1 MKRDSA
7 YATLADWFEYLNDD
21 CGYENWSQYLISELN
36 GYFQMTT
43 LPKTGLDIGCGSGR
57 FTREFQR
64 NGYQTTGMDLSFEML
79 TKARELSDKTG
90 IRCEFLQGD
99 ITKFKTPVRYGFVT
113 AINDCVNYVPKE
125 KLLSAFKR
133 VRASLCKDGLF
144 IFDVSSTRKFH
155 EKVANTVSVDDREEV
170 TYFSFNS
177 IDKDKVTLDVTLYV
191 KQSDGSYVR
200 FDERHTQ
207 YVYSEEEILS
217 ALTESGFTLLKSEGH
232 LGESKETSDRI
243 CFVAKRK

>member
-36 GYFQMTT
+36 SYFQNTS

-57 FTREFQR
+57 FTRDFQK
-64 NGYQTTGMDLSFEML
+64 NGYAATGMDLSFEML

-90 IRCEFLQGD
+90 VRCEFLQGD

-113 AINDCVNYVPKE
+113 AINDCVNYVPKQ

-133 VRASLCKDGLF
+133 VHSALCKDGLF
-144 IFDVSSTRKFH
+144 IFDVSSLRKFH

-170 TYFSFNS
+170 TYLSFNRL
-177 IDKDKVTLDVTLYV
+177 DGDTVTMDVTLYV
-191 KQSDGSYVR
+191 KRLDGTYSR

-207 YVYSEEEILS
+207 YVYREEEIVF
-217 ALTESGFTLLKSEGH
+217 ALAESGFELLKVEGH
-232 LGESKETSDRI
+232 LGERKEESDRI